1 MTYTKSIN
9 VSVKRDDIVPKL
21 IITPDT
27 VGTSPFTVNFDASTT
42 AVNDTNDEIIYFSWD
57 FGD

>member
-1 MTYTKSIN
+1 MTYTKVIN

-21 IITPDT
+21 IITPNT

-42 AVNDTNDEIIYFSWD
+42 SVNDPNDEIIYFSRD
-57 FGD
+57 F